1 MDVMVTLQN
10 IRIICHGCK
19 GIVNLRICTDDQ
31 GRTLGGVWGGAKPPL
46 ASECH
51 QKSVPFFFDTVLKLG
66 PKIRVQELIFTSVS
80 EFGPTT
86 QELGQVYFFILSIFP
101 YRPRFNPLPGRYG
114 NKKITTTVNSVAT
127 LIQQN
132 TFYFANM
139 KYYTAYTLY
148 FISCPQFVEI

>member
-1 MDVMVTLQN
+1 MGVTVTWQN

-86 QELGQVYFFILSIFP
+86 QELRQVYYFILSIFP
-101 YRPRFNPLPGRYG
+101 CRPRHHDSQQS
-114 NKKITTTVNSVAT
+114 TV
-127 LIQQN
+127 
-132 TFYFANM
+132 
-139 KYYTAYTLY
+139 
-148 FISCPQFVEI
+148 